1 MGAGIVCIIVAIFA
15 LFVAGAFKKV
25 PNQVKTEGVIHS
37 IEYAGNSHDPLD
49 NTNRNMY
56 YYYIQYIVN
65 GKEYLLKTK
74 MTNSKSNVVGKKRIV
89 KYNKNNP
96 EQAIASPDKGI
107 YVFVCIFL
115 IFGIYAICS
124 SL

>member
-37 IEYAGNSHDPLD
+37 IEFAGYSRDSLD
-49 NTNRNMY
+49 DTGRNMY
-56 YYYIQYIVN
+56 RYYIQYIVD

-74 MTNSKSNVVGKKRIV
+74 MTSSKTNVVGKKRIV

-107 YVFVCIFL
+107 YLFVCVFL
-115 IFGIYAICS
+115 AFGIYAICS